1 MSYHGKL
8 LLCFVIG
15 LAAFSILVAVIS
27 PEWIGQASAARMQAE
42 GIISQN
48 RGAASAKSL
57 DFFYF
62 NLASVVVPVVSY
74 AVWLMIKRR

>member
-1 MSYHGKL
+1 MSYYGKL

-15 LAAFSILVAVIS
+15 LAAFSLLVAVIS
-27 PEWIGQASAARMQAE
+27 PEWIGQAAAARMKAE

-48 RGAASAKSL
+48 RGAANSKSL

-62 NLASVVVPVVSY
+62 NLASAIVPIVSY